1 MAPPVASATAGL
13 SGVATRARAILR
25 SPLILNGYSLVVSAG
40 MSSALGLVWWMLAAQ
55 IHDAEEIGLNA
66 ALISTMMALGSIAQL
81 NLGSILTRYLPTA
94 GSNARRW
101 ILVSYAIGCAV
112 AIVCCT
118 VFLLGVP
125 VFAPSLGF
133 LWADLWTAAWFVL
146 ATVIW
151 TVFALQDLVLAG
163 LRKAICLPIENTL
176 FALAKIGLLLVL
188 AASSL
193 RGLGPFM
200 AWTLSAAAAVV
211 PVNLLLFGRILP
223 EHDRA
228 PAAGQGSAQPGSVL
242 RYFWGDSAGMLFF
255 TIAIGLP
262 PMLILETAGPEHNA
276 VYYLAWTITYSLYM
290 VSKSMGIS
298 LVAEGAVDSRRLPKL
313 AADTFLHTM
322 LMLLVA
328 VTVILLGAPL
338 ILGLFGAD
346 YALEGAN
353 LLRLLALSAL
363 PFGVTSVF
371 LGVARVEGRVT
382 AVAVIQAVMVLLVLG
397 MGIPLLH
404 LYGIVGMGLAWLA
417 GQSLIAA
424 ALVLA
429 ALRRAGWNIH
439 RAGLSWAAL
448 LGSLLVPGHTA
459 GVTQEMTP

>member
-1 MAPPVASATAGL
+1 MAPPVAPADTGPPGMIARAG
-13 SGVATRARAILR
+13 AILR

-40 MSSALGLVWWMLAAQ
+40 MTSALGLVWWMLAAQ
-55 IHDAEEIGLNA
+55 IHDAEEVGLNA

-94 GSNARRW
+94 GQAARRW
-101 ILVSYAIGCAV
+101 ILVSYAIGCTV
-112 AIVCCT
+112 AILCCT
-118 VFLLGVP
+118 VFLLGVR

-163 LRKAICLPIENTL
+163 LRKAIWLPVENTL
-176 FALAKIGLLLVL
+176 FAIAKIVLLLVL

-223 EHDRA
+223 GHARV
-228 PAAGQGSAQPGSVL
+228 PAAGPGRVQPRSVL

-255 TIAIGLP
+255 TIAIALP

-298 LVAEGAVDSRRLPKL
+298 LVAEGAVDSGRLPKL
-313 AADTFLHTM
+313 AAATFLHTM
-322 LMLLVA
+322 SMLLVA
-328 VTVILLGAPL
+328 VAVIILGSPL

-346 YALEGAN
+346 YALEGAS

-363 PFGVTSVF
+363 PFGITSVF
-371 LGVARVEGRVT
+371 LGVARVEGRMR
-382 AVAVIQAVMVLLVLG
+382 AVAVIQAILMLLVLG

-417 GQSLIAA
+417 GQSLVAA

-429 ALRRAGWNIH
+429 ALHQAGWSVR
-439 RAGLSWAAL
+439 RAGLSWTAL
-448 LGSLLVPGHTA
+448 LGSLLVPGRA
-459 GVTQEMTP
+459 AANAPGMAP